1 MHKKIC
7 SEILDKANKTYKET
21 ISSLI
26 EEAYKEG
33 YKNALY
39 DYDWHKDGEIRVGSG
54 FYSYKDALKN
64 FLKDFGE

>member
-1 MHKKIC
+1 MNNTFFNKKG
-7 SEILDKANKTYKET
+7 EITREDIAN
-21 ISSLI
+21 LI

-39 DYDWHKDGEIRVGSG
+39 DYAWHKDGEMRVGSG